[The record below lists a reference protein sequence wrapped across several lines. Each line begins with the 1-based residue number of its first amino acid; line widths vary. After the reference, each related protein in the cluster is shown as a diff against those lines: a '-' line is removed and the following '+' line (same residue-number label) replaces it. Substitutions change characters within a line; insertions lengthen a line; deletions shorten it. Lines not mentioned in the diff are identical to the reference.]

1 MLSKAAFSNSN
12 DVFSTIKIKFKR
24 IVNIKV
30 FEQKAEVNT
39 LILCTCFTISCKV
52 FIPLLVI
59 KHWTPQAV

>member
-12 DVFSTIKIKFKR
+12 DVFSTIKIMFRR

-39 LILCTCFTISCKV
+39 LIYVPVLQSPVRCLSLC
-52 FIPLLVI
+52 
-59 KHWTPQAV
+59 W